1 MYFWLFTNNRA
12 VIKTFSQCDFDVKSI
27 YQKFSDPPTAFSKN
41 ETEDMYENASI
52 GSPDLLR
59 EIQQEISNTVIVTNS
74 TPRRISCEDVDGY
87 LRPTFP
93 ERPPPAT
100 LNANSLENATVI
112 PTESYVSSVSL
123 QGNRTTDPQIPRT
136 ISPTTSTESHPL
148 ISLKK

>member
-1 MYFWLFTNNRA
+1 
-12 VIKTFSQCDFDVKSI
+12 
-27 YQKFSDPPTAFSKN
+27 
-41 ETEDMYENASI
+41 MYENAEI

-74 TPRRISCEDVDGY
+74 TPIQFMAPRRISCEDVDGY

-93 ERPPPAT
+93 ERPPPAI

-123 QGNRTTDPQIPRT
+123 QGGNRTMDPQIPRT

-148 ISLKK
+148 IPLKK